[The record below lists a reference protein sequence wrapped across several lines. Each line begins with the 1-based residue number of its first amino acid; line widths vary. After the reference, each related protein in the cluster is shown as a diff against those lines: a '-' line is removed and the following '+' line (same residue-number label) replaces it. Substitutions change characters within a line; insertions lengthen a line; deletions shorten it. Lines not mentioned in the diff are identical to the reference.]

1 MHERKFHSVIMAQDP
16 NNLIWID
23 IEMSG
28 LEPETDRILELAV
41 LITNSQLEL
50 VAEGPVLVV
59 HQPQSVLDA
68 MDDWNKAAHGKSGLI
83 DRVKAST
90 LSEVEAESRLL
101 AFVSEHVPKR
111 VSPIC
116 GNSVHQDRRFLVKY
130 MPKLEEY
137 FLYRNLDVS
146 TLKELVKRWKPEILS
161 GLTKHGKHEALADIQ
176 ESINEL
182 RYYRE
187 HALKI

>member
-1 MHERKFHSVIMAQDP
+1 
-16 NNLIWID
+16 
-23 IEMSG
+23 MSA
-28 LEPETDRILELAV
+28 DRILELAV

-59 HQPQSVLDA
+59 HQPPSVLDA

-90 LSEVEAESRLL
+90 LSEADAESQLL
-101 AFVSEHVPKR
+101 AFVAEHVPKR
-111 VSPIC
+111 ISPIC

-146 TLKELVKRWKPEILS
+146 TLKELVKRWKPEILA

-182 RYYRE
+182 RHYRE

>member
-1 MHERKFHSVIMAQDP
+1 MAQDP

-90 LSEVEAESRLL
+90 LSEAEAERQLL
-101 AFVSEHVPKR
+101 AFVSEHVP
-111 VSPIC
+111 
-116 GNSVHQDRRFLVKY
+116 RR
-130 MPKLEEY
+130 
-137 FLYRNLDVS
+137 
-146 TLKELVKRWKPEILS
+146 I
-161 GLTKHGKHEALADIQ
+161 
-176 ESINEL
+176 
-182 RYYRE
+182 
-187 HALKI
+187 

>member
-1 MHERKFHSVIMAQDP
+1 MAQDP

-90 LSEVEAESRLL
+90 LSEAEAERQLL
-101 AFVSEHVPKR
+101 AFVSEHVPR
-111 VSPIC
+111 RISPIC

-137 FLYRNLDVS
+137 FLFDMEHHWHLINHLVFLGQS
-146 TLKELVKRWKPEILS
+146 LLFELHFHQ
-161 GLTKHGKHEALADIQ
+161 KHQKYQHV
-176 ESINEL
+176 
-182 RYYRE
+182 
-187 HALKI
+187 